1 MDVSLEFCKD
11 VRSWQKKKKECVE
24 ESRLPR
30 GGGVAAPSAPAR
42 PVFPAGPLRP
52 GGLVL
57 PTGAACG
64 GRTPRGGS
72 RRSSCSDS
80 AVAPLLHS
88 IFRLP
93 CGTDLTRSAS
103 GRHGTPRAFWGSEA
117 CGSAACRLV
126 APVPVTSPPSA
137 LAARPPAT
145 EGVAATASHVLTSRG
160 RLPEHVS
167 FVPLETLHNGDLIPR
182 SSFNA

>member
-1 MDVSLEFCKD
+1 MTSGLDAHLRVFSIFWMFLWNSVKMFGPG
-11 VRSWQKKKKECVE
+11 KKKKECVE

-72 RRSSCSDS
+72 RREQ
-80 AVAPLLHS
+80 LL
-88 IFRLP
+88 
-93 CGTDLTRSAS
+93 
-103 GRHGTPRAFWGSEA
+103 
-117 CGSAACRLV
+117 
-126 APVPVTSPPSA
+126 
-137 LAARPPAT
+137 
-145 EGVAATASHVLTSRG
+145 
-160 RLPEHVS
+160 
-167 FVPLETLHNGDLIPR
+167 
-182 SSFNA
+182 